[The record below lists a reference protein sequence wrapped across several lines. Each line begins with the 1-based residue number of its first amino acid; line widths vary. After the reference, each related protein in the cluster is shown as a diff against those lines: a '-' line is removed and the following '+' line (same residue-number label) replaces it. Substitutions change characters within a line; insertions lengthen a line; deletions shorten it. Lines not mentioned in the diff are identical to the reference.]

1 MTLDPLACYRA
12 LTARDTRF
20 DGVFFVA
27 VSTTGIYCRPIC
39 TARTPRRD
47 RCAFYRTPAE
57 AERAGFRAC
66 FRCRPELAPGTTP
79 LESIPRLVAD
89 AARHID
95 EGFLNTASV
104 DELAR
109 RLGVTGRHLRR
120 AMEGRLGVTPV
131 ELAQTR
137 RLALAKQLLQ
147 DSDAGLAAIAF
158 ASGFGSVRRFNAL
171 FRQRFGRAPS
181 SLRREHAA
189 RVDPAEPG
197 ALALRLGYRPPLD
210 WDAML
215 AFLAG
220 RAIPGVEEVSGGTYR
235 RTVALGD
242 ATGTIGVRRDS
253 AREALWVS
261 VSPSLAGSLMAIVS
275 RLRSLFDLDAS
286 PATIAEVLGADPM
299 LSALIAR
306 HPGLRVP
313 GAFDPFEAACRAIL
327 GQQVTV
333 RAATTLAGRLVARF
347 GAPLPALA
355 SGTGGGP
362 SRLFPPP
369 ARLAEARVDDVA
381 SLGIV
386 GARARALVALAR
398 SVADG
403 SLVLDRHAPVEETL
417 RALEELPGIG
427 SWTAH
432 YLAMRALRWPD
443 AFPAADIAV
452 RKALGGVSAREAERL
467 SAPWR
472 PWRAYAVLHLWTSLG
487 EASPRAST

>member
-1 MTLDPLACYRA
+1 MTLDPLTCYRA

-47 RCAFYRTPAE
+47 RCSFFRSPAE

-79 LESIPRLVAD
+79 IESVPRLVAL

-95 EGFLNTASV
+95 EGFLNDASV
-104 DELAR
+104 DDLAR

-120 AMEGRLGVTPV
+120 AMEARLGVTPI

-147 DSDAGLAAIAF
+147 DSDAGLAEIAF

-171 FRQRFGRAPS
+171 FQQRFGRAPS

-189 RVDPAEPG
+189 NADPAEPG

-210 WDAML
+210 WDTML
-215 AFLAG
+215 GFLAG
-220 RAIPGVEEVSGGTYR
+220 RAIPGVERVVDGAYQ
-235 RTVALGD
+235 RTVALG
-242 ATGTIGVRRDS
+242 AASGAITVRRDA
-253 AREALWVS
+253 ARDALWVS
-261 VSPSLAGSLMAIVS
+261 VSPALAGSLMTIVS

-286 PATIAEVLGADPM
+286 PATIAEALGADP
-299 LSALIAR
+299 LLRPLIER
-306 HPGLRVP
+306 RPGLRVP

-347 GAPLPALA
+347 GTPLGVAPGGEASPSALA
-355 SGTGGGP
+355 S
-362 SRLFPPP
+362 LFPSPI
-369 ARLAEARVDDVA
+369 RLAEARVDDIA

-386 GARARALVALAR
+386 GTRARALVALAR

-403 SLVLDRHAPVEETL
+403 SLALDRHAPIDEAL

-452 RKALGGVSAREAERL
+452 RKALGGVTAREAEKR
-467 SAPWR
+467 SEAWR
-472 PWRAYAVLHLWTSLG
+472 PWRSYAVLHLWTSLG
-487 EASPRAST
+487 DG

>member
-1 MTLDPLACYRA
+1 MTLDSLNCYRA
-12 LTARDTRF
+12 LTARDARF

-47 RCAFYRTPAE
+47 RCSFYRTPAE

-79 LESIPRLVAD
+79 LESIPRLVAE
-89 AARHID
+89 ASRHID
-95 EGFLNTASV
+95 EGFLNRASV

-109 RLGVTGRHLRR
+109 GLGVTGRHLRR
-120 AMEGRLGVTPV
+120 AMEARLGVTPI

-147 DSDAGLAAIAF
+147 DSDAGLAQIAF

-181 SLRREHAA
+181 SLRRDHAA
-189 RVDPAEPG
+189 HVDPGEPG
-197 ALALRLGYRPPLD
+197 TLALRLGYRPPLD
-210 WDAML
+210 WETML

-220 RAIPGVEEVSGGTYR
+220 RAIPGVELVADGTYR
-235 RTVALGD
+235 RTVTLGD
-242 ATGTIGVRRDS
+242 ATGTLAVRNDPTRG
-253 AREALWVS
+253 ALWVS
-261 VSPSLAGSLMAIVS
+261 VSPSLAGSLMAIVARS
-275 RLRSLFDLDAS
+275 RSLFDLDAS
-286 PATIAEVLGADPM
+286 PTTIAEVLGADLRLRP
-299 LSALIAR
+299 LIER
-306 HPGLRVP
+306 RPGLRVP

-347 GAPLPALA
+347 GTPVPGSTDP
-355 SGTGGGP
+355 SGPTL
-362 SRLFPPP
+362 SLLFPAP
-369 ARLAEARVDDVA
+369 ARLAGARVDEIA

-398 SVADG
+398 SVTDG
-403 SLVLDRHAPVEETL
+403 SLVLDRHAPLDDTL
-417 RALEELPGIG
+417 RALEALPGIG

-452 RKALGGVSAREAERL
+452 RKALGGVTAREAEKL
-467 SAPWR
+467 SEAWR
-472 PWRAYAVLHLWTSLG
+472 PWRSYAVLHLWTSLG
-487 EASPRAST
+487 DG